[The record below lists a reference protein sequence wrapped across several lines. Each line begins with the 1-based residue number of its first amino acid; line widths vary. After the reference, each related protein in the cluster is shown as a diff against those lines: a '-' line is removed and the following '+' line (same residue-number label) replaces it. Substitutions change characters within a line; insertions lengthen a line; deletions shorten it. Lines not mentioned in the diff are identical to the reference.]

1 MTTCI
6 SYQAM
11 LKEIARK
18 MIAELEIEIMLKA
31 HQMDFLKQHFLK
43 EKQGEDEENEHNLTE
58 VQKEEGS

>member
-1 MTTCI
+1 
-6 SYQAM
+6 M